1 MILANISNSIHQDF
15 QGSGVNYS
23 NHMLYDISY
32 FNISLQNLQYAFFT
46 YLNRAATWWSY
57 ACFQRGCPF
66 FPQPTGVWL
75 PGGNERTICIHVEER
90 RMSRGHDGP
99 TWKLRFLPRGHC
111 ATKVQDADLLLSEF
125 LQGHWRSACTAYIG
139 GVLRM
144 WRVLLLIE

>member
-90 RMSRGHDGP
+90 RMSRGHDEP
-99 TWKLRFLPRGHC
+99 TWKLRFGFSQKGTAQQKFKTPIC
-111 ATKVQDADLLLSEF
+111 CCQSFYKV
-125 LQGHWRSACTAYIG
+125 IG
-139 GVLRM
+139 AQRVQHILEECFVCGVCYC
-144 WRVLLLIE
+144 